1 MTLFLICLGIACCIA
16 LFGMLNMPEE
26 AMLFR
31 CKSGQPDPELQKLD
45 ELQALATQLR
55 RQAEQL
61 QQQQQPKRPSL
72 PG

>member
-1 MTLFLICLGIACCIA
+1 MTIFLVCLGVFCAIA

-31 CKSGQPDPELQKLD
+31 CTCKTPDPELQKIAEMQAMAA
-45 ELQALATQLR
+45 ELSQ
-55 RQAEQL
+55 QAEQL
-61 QQQQQPKRPSL
+61 QQQQRPRL